1 MRYLFIILNL
11 ITFIAFAWDKHKA
24 KNNQRRISEST
35 LLLLTLFGGTI
46 GAILA
51 MILFRHKTAKTS
63 FLLKVAAIILFQ
75 ILLILYFFN
84 TYFPNY

>member
-1 MRYLFIILNL
+1 MRYLFIALNL
-11 ITFIAFAWDKHKA
+11 ITFITFAWDKHKA